1 MLVGLVDGG
10 SAAHANRNS
19 KRVTLS
25 FERTEY
31 ADRSEFCGKATPRL
45 QVTYELHRMG
55 KPSMQGRCPARPAC
69 VILIGIENVGR
80 KFCAVWRDPFRLEG
94 LDPVP

>member
-1 MLVGLVDGG
+1 MKEIARGVLVGLANGG

-55 KPSMQGRCPARPAC
+55 KPSMQGRCGATRMC
-69 VILIGIENVGR
+69 DFNR
-80 KFCAVWRDPFRLEG
+80 H
-94 LDPVP
+94 